1 MKLLLDRSLSP
12 WLCDRLRAV
21 WTEVVHVRAVGLS
34 VADDSAVLGVY
45 PIALEAWTL
54 VIMREGRAMGG
65 RREWFK
71 VQAALDER
79 EWDFRTVDAPCDP
92 YYPRNA
98 AAPAQAPGGGN

>member
-1 MKLLLDRSLSP
+1 
-12 WLCDRLRAV
+12 
-21 WTEVVHVRAVGLS
+21 
-34 VADDSAVLGVY
+34 
-45 PIALEAWTL
+45 
-54 VIMREGRAMGG
+54 MREGRAMGG

>member
-1 MKLLLDRSLSP
+1 MAVRPPSRRLDGGRSRSSGRSGGGG
-12 WLCDRLRAV
+12 RLGR
-21 WTEVVHVRAVGLS
+21 
-34 VADDSAVLGVY
+34 LGVY

-79 EWDFRTVDAPCDP
+79 EWDFRTVDAACDP